1 MGKKILSWVVII
13 SQVYASCAQAT
24 STLVEQEQK
33 GSSTARIVPQ
43 GISPI
48 PPEKS
53 LTSSVK
59 NKVEWKETGIDVTTN
74 SCKWD
79 YQLISKEIPIVSN
92 TPFELDFEVCLRHG
106 GFGVKFL
113 SQDRK
118 KFLGAKYYQKPG
130 LVKDTLKLPFG
141 TTDESVYLIF
151 TNNLPEAGVS
161 HFIIKNYTLTQSPL
175 SPEKILTPFS
185 PQKVERTGQG
195 IEVTT
200 NPCKWDSQLIS
211 KPIPMTLAAAPEV
224 SFEVDLK
231 KGGFSVRF
239 LSHDQKK
246 FLASKHYQKPGLVK
260 DTLELPA
267 DTTEKSIYL
276 VFTNA
281 LLEPGVSHFVI
292 KDYVLTQNDQSYP
305 DHLLAYFHQREGNKN
320 IKMLNKGHQKLF
332 EVE

>member
-48 PPEKS
+48 SPEKS

-74 SCKWD
+74 PCKWD

-92 TPFELDFEVCLRHG
+92 TPFELDFEVYLKQG

-141 TTDESVYLIF
+141 VSNKSIYLVF
-151 TNNLPEAGVS
+151 TNSLLEPGVS
-161 HFIIKNYTLTQSPL
+161 RFIIKNYALTQPL
-175 SPEKILTPFS
+175 LPPEKILTPFS
-185 PQKVERTGQG
+185 PQSVERTDKG
-195 IEVTT
+195 IEVIT
-200 NPCKWDSQLIS
+200 NPGKLDYQLIS
-211 KPIPMTLAAAPEV
+211 KPIPLTLASALELA
-224 SFEVDLK
+224 FEADLK
-231 KGGFSVRF
+231 EGGFAVKF
-239 LSHDQKK
+239 LSHDKKK
-246 FLASKHYQKPGLVK
+246 F
-260 DTLELPA
+260 
-267 DTTEKSIYL
+267 
-276 VFTNA
+276 
-281 LLEPGVSHFVI
+281 
-292 KDYVLTQNDQSYP
+292 
-305 DHLLAYFHQREGNKN
+305 
-320 IKMLNKGHQKLF
+320 
-332 EVE
+332 